1 MSEIL
6 LVNSYLLSSDV
17 NEQRVMKPY
26 APLGIQYISSY
37 LKSKRHH
44 VDIFDGTFRS
54 ILEFHSTLER
64 LKPKVVGIYANVIT
78 KETALE
84 MSALAKQHNATVL
97 VGGPGP
103 VIDTDAYFASGV
115 DVIVRGE
122 GELTVEALLN
132 LNDLSDSEQL
142 QQIDGIIFKKNGR
155 IGRTKDRVLIE
166 DLDTIPLP
174 DRDSINIQ
182 NYMNAWKG
190 KHGVSSVQILTAR
203 GCPYT
208 CTWCS
213 KEVFGNIYRKRK
225 VDKVI
230 EEILLIKEKYN
241 PDQLWFA
248 DDILTLRKDW
258 ILEFSAKVK
267 EKNITIPFECLAR
280 VDLVDEEVLAA
291 LKSIKCFRIWYGSE
305 SGSQKVLDSMKK
317 KFTVEDIYRAGRLTK
332 EAGIEVGFFIMI
344 GYPGEEIGDIKKTVN
359 MLKKLEP
366 DHCGSAVAFP
376 IKGTEFYKSVEN
388 KIITKLEWKQRN
400 ENKLAFKGRYPKI
413 FYWFAIRLINN
424 VLPWQKLLKEKR
436 KNIIKLAITF
446 TKILICKTGML
457 ITGHQFSK

>member
-6 LVNSYLLSSDV
+6 LVNSYLLSNDL

-37 LKSKRHH
+37 LKSKGHH

-54 ILEFHSTLER
+54 IPEFRSTLER

-78 KETALE
+78 KETALA
-84 MSALAKQHNATVL
+84 MSALAKQHNAAVL

-122 GELTVEALLN
+122 GELTVEALIN
-132 LNDLSDSEQL
+132 LNDLSDSEEL

-155 IGRTKDRVLIE
+155 IVRTKDRKLIE

-174 DRDSINIQ
+174 DRESINIQ
-182 NYMNAWKG
+182 RYMDAWKG

-225 VDKVI
+225 IEKVI
-230 EEILLIKEKYN
+230 EEIQLIKEKYN

-248 DDILTLRKDW
+248 DDILTLKRDW
-258 ILEFSAKVK
+258 ILEFSSRVK
-267 EKNITIPFECLAR
+267 EKNLAIPFECLAR

-317 KFTVEDIYRAGRLTK
+317 KFTVEDVYRAGRLTK

-344 GYPGEEIGDIKKTVN
+344 GYPGEEIADINKTID
-359 MLKKLEP
+359 MLKRLEP
-366 DHCGSAVAFP
+366 DYCGSAVAFP
-376 IKGTEFYKSVEN
+376 IKGTEFYKSVED

-400 ENKLAFKGRYPKI
+400 ENRLAFKGRYPKI

-424 VLPWQKLLKEKR
+424 VLPWQRLLKDKK
-436 KNIIKLAITF
+436 KNAIKIVATF
-446 TKILICKTGML
+446 IKMLVCKTGML

>member
-6 LVNSYLLSSDV
+6 LVNSYLLSNDL

-37 LKSKRHH
+37 LKSKGHH

-54 ILEFHSTLER
+54 IPEFRSTLER

-122 GELTVEALLN
+122 GELTVEALIN
-132 LNDLSDSEQL
+132 LNDLSDSEEL

-155 IGRTKDRVLIE
+155 IVRTTDRKLIE

-174 DRDSINIQ
+174 DRESINIQ
-182 NYMNAWKG
+182 RYMDAWKG

-225 VDKVI
+225 IEKVI
-230 EEILLIKEKYN
+230 EEIQLIKEKYN

-248 DDILTLRKDW
+248 DDILTLKRDW
-258 ILEFSAKVK
+258 ILEFSSRVK
-267 EKNITIPFECLAR
+267 EKNLAIPFECLAR

-291 LKSIKCFRIWYGSE
+291 LK
-305 SGSQKVLDSMKK
+305 
-317 KFTVEDIYRAGRLTK
+317 
-332 EAGIEVGFFIMI
+332 
-344 GYPGEEIGDIKKTVN
+344 
-359 MLKKLEP
+359 
-366 DHCGSAVAFP
+366 
-376 IKGTEFYKSVEN
+376 
-388 KIITKLEWKQRN
+388 
-400 ENKLAFKGRYPKI
+400 
-413 FYWFAIRLINN
+413 AI
-424 VLPWQKLLKEKR
+424 
-436 KNIIKLAITF
+436 
-446 TKILICKTGML
+446 
-457 ITGHQFSK
+457 

>member
-6 LVNSYLLSSDV
+6 LVNSYLLSNDL

-37 LKSKRHH
+37 LKSKGHY

-54 ILEFHSTLER
+54 IPEFRSTLER

-122 GELTVEALLN
+122 GELTVEALIN
-132 LNDLSDSEQL
+132 LNDLSDSEEL

-155 IGRTKDRVLIE
+155 IVRTTDRKLIE

-174 DRDSINIQ
+174 DRESINIQ
-182 NYMNAWKG
+182 RYMDAWKG

-225 VDKVI
+225 IEKVI
-230 EEILLIKEKYN
+230 EEIQLIKEKYN

-248 DDILTLRKDW
+248 DDILTLKRDW
-258 ILEFSAKVK
+258 ILEFSSRVK
-267 EKNITIPFECLAR
+267 EKNLAIPFECLAR
-280 VDLVDEEVLAA
+280 VDLVDKEVLAA
-291 LKSIKCFRIWYGSE
+291 LKAIKCFRIWYGSE

-317 KFTVEDIYRAGRLTK
+317 KFTVEDVYRAGRLTK

-344 GYPGEEIGDIKKTVN
+344 GYPGEEISDINKTID

-366 DHCGSAVAFP
+366 DYCGSAVAFP
-376 IKGTEFYKSVEN
+376 IKGTEFYKSVED

-400 ENKLAFKGRYPKI
+400 ENRLAFKGRYPKM

-424 VLPWQKLLKEKR
+424 VLPWQRLLKDKK
-436 KNIIKLAITF
+436 KNAIKIVTTF
-446 TKILICKTGML
+446 IKMLVCKTGML

>member
-6 LVNSYLLSSDV
+6 LANSYLLSNDL
-17 NEQRVMKPY
+17 NEQRIMKPY

-37 LKSKRHH
+37 LKSKGHH

-54 ILEFHSTLER
+54 IPEFSTTLER

-84 MSALAKQHNATVL
+84 MSALAKQQNATVL

-103 VIDTDAYFASGV
+103 VIDMDAYFACGA

-122 GELTVEALLN
+122 GELTLEALLN
-132 LNDLSDSEQL
+132 LSDLSDKEQL
-142 QQIDGIIFKKNGR
+142 QQVDGIIFKNNGR
-155 IGRTKDRVLIE
+155 VVRTKDRALIE
-166 DLDTIPLP
+166 DLDTVPLP
-174 DRDSINIQ
+174 DREAINIQ
-182 NYMNAWKG
+182 RYMDAWKG

-213 KEVFGNIYRKRK
+213 KEVFGNIFRKRK
-225 VDKVI
+225 VEKVI
-230 EEILLIKEKYN
+230 EEMQLIKEKYN
-241 PDQLWFA
+241 PDQLWIA
-248 DDILTLRKDW
+248 DDILTLKRDW
-258 ILEFSAKVK
+258 ILEFCKKVK
-267 EKNITIPFECLAR
+267 EKNIAIPFECLAR

-317 KFTVEDIYRAGRLTK
+317 QFTVEDVYRAGRLTK
-332 EAGIEVGFFIMI
+332 AAGIEVGFFIMI
-344 GYPGEEIGDIKKTVN
+344 GYPGEDIGDINKTVD

-366 DHCGSAVAFP
+366 DLCGSAVAFP
-376 IKGTEFYKSVEN
+376 IKGTAFYKSVED

-400 ENKLAFKGRYPKI
+400 ENRLAFRGRYPKI
-413 FYWFAIRLINN
+413 FYWFAVRLINN
-424 VLPWQKLLKEKR
+424 ILPWQRLLKEKR
-436 KNIIKLAITF
+436 KNIIKIVVTF
-446 TKILICKTGML
+446 FKILLCRTGMV
-457 ITGHQFSK
+457 ITGHQFGK